1 MHRSLT
7 IVDPFRANAGRGAV
21 NALGFMIEVLSVLG
35 IGLVLLTLGWAAIE
49 RGRVH
54 RASAR
59 LRRTKNKVES
69 LRAVDWWIATGTM
82 VGWL

>member
-1 MHRSLT
+1 M
-7 IVDPFRANAGRGAV
+7 
-21 NALGFMIEVLSVLG
+21 NALGVMIEVLLFLG
-35 IGLVLLTLGWAAIE
+35 IGLLLLSLGWPAAE

-59 LRRTKNKVES
+59 LRRKKDKEGKVES

>member
-1 MHRSLT
+1 MN
-7 IVDPFRANAGRGAV
+7 V
-21 NALGFMIEVLSVLG
+21 LGFMIEVLSVLG
-35 IGLVLLTLGWAAIE
+35 IGLVLLTLGWAAVE

-59 LRRTKNKVES
+59 LRRKENKMES

>member
-1 MHRSLT
+1 M
-7 IVDPFRANAGRGAV
+7 
-21 NALGFMIEVLSVLG
+21 NALGVMIEVLSVLG
-35 IGLVLLTLGWAAIE
+35 IGLVLLILGWAAAE

-59 LRRTKNKVES
+59 RRRKEDKEGKVES

>member
-1 MHRSLT
+1 M
-7 IVDPFRANAGRGAV
+7 NAFG
-21 NALGFMIEVLSVLG
+21 LMIEVLSVLG
-35 IGLVLLTLGWAAIE
+35 IGLVLLTLGWAAVE

-59 LRRTKNKVES
+59 LRRKEKVES
-69 LRAVDWWIATGTM
+69 LHALDWWIATGTM